1 MIEKNRNNTRK
12 NSIMKR
18 KRSERDYYLRMNP
31 ALKNNFY
38 LVRTTLECQRLII
51 TNWKRLSYYITYI

>member
-1 MIEKNRNNTRK
+1 MIEKGRK
-12 NSIMKR
+12 KTVG
-18 KRSERDYYLRMNP
+18 DYYLRMNP

-51 TNWKRLSYYITYI
+51 TNWKRLSYYITYM